1 MIAYSDVSI
10 SKPTLVT
17 FSPASRN
24 YDWSGLTTTGT
35 FTLIMS
41 GSIPGCIPVTSSF
54 TVTVT
59 NISSTF
65 GGVIPNL
72 PPSSTFGGVIP
83 NLPPYFDSLISNLTL
98 QIGKT
103 KVFTFPS
110 I

>member
-72 PPSSTFGGVIP
+72 PP
-83 NLPPYFDSLISNLTL
+83 YFDSLISDLTL